1 MKTTIDK
8 TDVELKNDVLS
19 ELKYEPN
26 VKVNDIGVLT
36 KNGTVTLNGYVKS
49 FVEKWDAVRAVKRV
63 AGVNAIADDIEVKLP
78 DSMKRT
84 DTDIASAA
92 ASRIGWISNIPEGS
106 VTATVRDGW
115 VTLDGQEEWWFQR
128 HEVEKAVESIPGVK
142 GVSNLI
148 AIKPKLDSTK
158 IESSITSAFKRSAML
173 DASKIHVATS
183 GHTVT
188 LTGKVRNYAEQEEA
202 GRTAW
207 AAPGVSSVDN
217 QLTVSWSWFGE

>member
-1 MKTTIDK
+1 MKSTIDK
-8 TDVELKNDVLS
+8 TDIELKNDVLS

-26 VKVNDIGVLT
+26 VGVNDIGVLT
-36 KNGTVTLNGYVKS
+36 KNGTVTLNGYVAS
-49 FVEKWDAVRAVKRV
+49 YVEKWDAVRAVKRV

-84 DTDIASAA
+84 DTDIATDAA
-92 ASRIGWISNIPEGS
+92 KRIDWTSTVPSGT

-128 HEVEKAVESIPGVK
+128 HNAEKAVEAITGVK

-148 AIKPKLDSTK
+148 TIKPKLDATE
-158 IESSITSAFKRSAML
+158 IESSISSAFKRSAVL
-173 DASKIHVATS
+173 DASNIHVATN
-183 GHTVT
+183 GHSVT

-202 GRTAW
+202 SRAAW
-207 AAPGVSSVDN
+207 AAPGVSFVDN
-217 QLTVSWSWFGE
+217 QLTVKWGWFNE